1 MTVKILHN
9 PRCSK
14 SREALAR
21 LESRGLRPEIVDYL
35 ATPLSLGE
43 LRTLQRQLG
52 VPARAMLREGE
63 DEYRELGLSE
73 PALSDDQL
81 LQAVADHPRLL
92 QRPIVVDGDR
102 ALPGGG
108 AEEARSAEGS
118 SRRAQECPGEPAL
131 AHSAVGTRL
140 RRRRRDGLRA
150 TGHHARLAA
159 GRRPQ
164 GCCRLGAGSGEGC
177 GCP

>member
-1 MTVKILHN
+1 MKARWHDGVKAPPTLHRMTVKILHN

-35 ATPLSLGE
+35 ATPLSLAE

-102 ALPGGG
+102 ALI
-108 AEEARSAEGS
+108 ARPPE
-118 SRRAQECPGEPAL
+118 QL
-131 AHSAVGTRL
+131 
-140 RRRRRDGLRA
+140 DGWW
-150 TGHHARLAA
+150 
-159 GRRPQ
+159 P
-164 GCCRLGAGSGEGC
+164 
-177 GCP
+177 